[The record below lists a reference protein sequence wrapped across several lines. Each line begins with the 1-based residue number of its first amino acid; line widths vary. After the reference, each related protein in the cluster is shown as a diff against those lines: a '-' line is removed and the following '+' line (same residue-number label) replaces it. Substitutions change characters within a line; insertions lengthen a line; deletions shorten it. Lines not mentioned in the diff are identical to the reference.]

1 MNSVSIPVAHLR
13 EAPGNPNKMPE
24 EQFEK
29 LKAAIKLYGFEQP
42 ILVRR
47 SVIESE
53 PDGTKFDTYEIVDGV
68 HRKQAADALGMR
80 EIPCVVNNKI
90 TDEQAHALRISMNR
104 LRGELDLASV
114 AGEFRLLSD
123 AGWDLSALETT
134 GFSGD
139 EVAALMAVGNDNGD
153 FELPETVGA
162 EPEDRVDD
170 KTEWVLE
177 LVFTDKAAMQR
188 AKRRLRRIA
197 GQGGQLSAALL
208 KVLAEDDK

>member
-13 EAPGNPNKMPE
+13 EAPGNPNKMPD

-42 ILVRR
+42 VLVRPIGNENATDKH
-47 SVIESE
+47 S
-53 PDGTKFDTYEIVDGV
+53 GTYEIVDGV
-68 HRKQAADALGMR
+68 HRKQAADALGMK
-80 EIPCVVNNKI
+80 EIPCVVNRSI
-90 TDEQAHALRISMNR
+90 TDEQARALRISMNR

-114 AGEFRLLSD
+114 ASEFRLLSD
-123 AGWDLSALETT
+123 AGWDMSALETT

-139 EVAALMAVGNDNGD
+139 EVAALMSVGNDNGD

-162 EPEDRVDD
+162 EPEEQVDD

-177 LVFTDKAAMQR
+177 LTFTNKAAMQKC
-188 AKRRLRRIA
+188 KRRLRRIA
-197 GQGGQLSAALL
+197 GHGGELSAALI
-208 KVLAEDDK
+208 KVLAEDEE